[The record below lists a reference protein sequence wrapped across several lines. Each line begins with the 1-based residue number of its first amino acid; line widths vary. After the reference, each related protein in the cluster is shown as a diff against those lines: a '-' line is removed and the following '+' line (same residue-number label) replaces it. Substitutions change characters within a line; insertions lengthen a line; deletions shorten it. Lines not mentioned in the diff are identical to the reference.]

1 MQGRPIRAILEM
13 VILPASSFSGYGAY
27 ATMGQPAIF
36 GGKSRKIFFGGAL
49 PPHPRPLAGA
59 GCMGTVTGPQ
69 FCKRQQ
75 KSASLF
81 GSITP
86 CATRPAARRGA
97 RLLCGKI
104 TVSIF
109 TLDYSK
115 IFTHPEPAPRGSRG
129 HS

>member
-27 ATMGQPAIF
+27 HGPTGHF
-36 GGKSRKIFFGGAL
+36 EGKIGKIFFAGAL

-86 CATRPAARRGA
+86 WVMDLVG
-97 RLLCGKI
+97 
-104 TVSIF
+104 
-109 TLDYSK
+109 
-115 IFTHPEPAPRGSRG
+115 
-129 HS
+129 